1 MHSSHS
7 QTNVVNGEKV
17 HTNLELIQKVR
28 ELEIQM
34 LDMKSQTDRRI
45 QTIMEEL
52 PNKIDRDMKR
62 LEKRDSD
69 A

>member
-1 MHSSHS
+1 MID
-7 QTNVVNGEKV
+7 
-17 HTNLELIQKVR
+17 L
-28 ELEIQM
+28 
-34 LDMKSQTDRRI
+34 KSQTDRRI

-52 PNKIDRDMKR
+52 PNKIDRDLKR